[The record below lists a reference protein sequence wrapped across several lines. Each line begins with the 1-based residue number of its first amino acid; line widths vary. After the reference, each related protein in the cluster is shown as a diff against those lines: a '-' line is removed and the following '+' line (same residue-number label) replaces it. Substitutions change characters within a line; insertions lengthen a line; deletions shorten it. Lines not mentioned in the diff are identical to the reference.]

1 VNQYS
6 PVGIL
11 ALRKRQI
18 GVEIRRR
25 DFVQDR
31 LISFRPIHS
40 YSRIKFAILEDDV
53 EAATLKRRRLPL
65 DVNSTL
71 RDVAV
76 YTTLIRPLDLSRVIT
91 KVVIVIAYRKQCSTT
106 HCGRG
111 CPSKS

>member
-1 VNQYS
+1 MNQYNLM
-6 PVGIL
+6 GIL
-11 ALRKRQI
+11 ASIKRQI

-31 LISFRPIHS
+31 LISFIHS

-65 DVNSTL
+65 NVNSTL

-91 KVVIVIAYRKQCSTT
+91 KVVIVIPYRKQCSTT